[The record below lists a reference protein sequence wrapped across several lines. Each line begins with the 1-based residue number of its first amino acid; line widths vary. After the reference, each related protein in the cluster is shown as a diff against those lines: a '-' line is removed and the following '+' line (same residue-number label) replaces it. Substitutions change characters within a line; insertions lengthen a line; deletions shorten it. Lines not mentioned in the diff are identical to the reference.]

1 MSAIFGSPPQQQFGQ
16 QMQQPGIFG
25 QVFGQGQRTCGKYLN
40 GMPNGMQNEQPMI
53 DPTTGQP
60 SCVKPWFGGKHKRR
74 KQRGGFDP
82 YDPAAQPQALV
93 GGRRRKS
100 KSTRRKTGGKRKGT
114 KSRRSK
120 KTRTHKRR

>member
-1 MSAIFGSPPQQQFGQ
+1 MSAIFGSPQQQYQPQQGVSSYLPSFVQGQ
-16 QMQQPGIFG
+16 GSVPIQMQP
-25 QVFGQGQRTCGKYLN
+25 RTC
-40 GMPNGMQNEQPMI
+40 MQNE
-53 DPTTGQP
+53 QP
-60 SCVKPWFGGKHKRR
+60 SCVKPSIFSGIIGGKHKKRR
-74 KQRGGFDP
+74 QRGGFDP

-114 KSRRSK
+114 KSRRTK